1 MKRFLSLVYRVTP
14 GFVLRFGLYLSNT
27 KFNHGAVA
35 VLSDDAGRV
44 LLLRHVYRKGYP
56 WGFPSGFV
64 NAGEDAA
71 EGALREVREETGL
84 TATITQVG
92 ASVLVA
98 PRHLETVVYGCADS
112 TAPLKLCHEI
122 FEGRWIDP
130 ADVPKDVAAGLPQ
143 EQHAVLVSLTKTRG
157 G

>member
-14 GFVLRFGLYLSNT
+14 TVLLRFGLYTTNA

-35 VLSDDAGRV
+35 VLSDEAGRV

-71 EGALREVREETGL
+71 EGALREVKEETGL
-84 TATITQVG
+84 DATITRVG
-92 ASVLVA
+92 PSVLVA
-98 PRHLETVVYGCADS
+98 PRHLETVVFGRADS
-112 TAPLKLCHEI
+112 TAPLTLCHEI
-122 FEGRWIDP
+122 FEACWIDP
-130 ADVPKDVAAGLPQ
+130 TSLPEDITAGLPP
-143 EQHAVLVSLTKTRG
+143 EQHAILSSLEEA
-157 G
+157 